1 MFSLNFF
8 NIFIN
13 NNLYLFFGL
22 LFLFSTVLSFFFYF
36 YLGLYGVFIF
46 NILTL
51 FLFWLSVTLCF
62 DFFMSTNSSLKLNF
76 GNWFYLNQES
86 PVSFDFLIDSL
97 SFSYVQLIL
106 TISIFVQLY
115 TFSYFRYEPSVPKL
129 ILFLNLFI
137 ISMVFLVISG
147 NTLML
152 FLGWELI
159 GLTSFVLINF
169 WTTRKATLK
178 SAFKAFSF
186 NKFSD
191 ISFLFFVVLTYMLY
205 ETTSIDCINTQ
216 SFFLKNVSFNFLNYD
231 VSVLDF
237 ACLFLIFSAF
247 IKSAQIG
254 GHVWLPDSMEAPV
267 PASALIHSATLVSAG
282 LFLFLRFSNLF
293 ELSTVTFYIVPIF
306 GSLTAFYGG
315 VGAMFQSDGKKILA
329 YSTISHCGFLMVSF
343 TSFQPEFTLF
353 YLYVHGFFKAGIF
366 LCVGNIIR
374 FSKNYQDF
382 RKAGLLYKF
391 LPFECF
397 LIGSG
402 LLNLGGL
409 PLSLGFFMKHFFLVS
424 INTYYFTFLF
434 TFVFSVLGAITGVF
448 YSFRLY
454 YYVFFDFKKASK
466 YVYLTSSNQTLSSV
480 NYSNTTIAS
489 NIAITGIFILA
500 YSLSF
505 YFYCFIT
512 NSSFLPVDTVMTS
525 NIQYTKNILSDVSF
539 LWNLAFF
546 NLIVIVCFIGACW
559 SQWRK
564 IVTYSQILNTF
575 WFNIVI
581 NLLILVFILLLI

>member
-1 MFSLNFF
+1 MLSLS
-8 NIFIN
+8 IFPEN
-13 NNLYLFFGL
+13 SFLLFGL
-22 LFLFSTVLSFFFYF
+22 LFLSSTLLSFFFYF
-36 YLGLYGVFIF
+36 YLGLHGVFFF
-46 NILTL
+46 NLITL
-51 FLFWLSVTLCF
+51 FMFWLSVTLKF
-62 DFFMSTNSSLKLNF
+62 DYFMTTNDVLKINF
-76 GNWFYLNQES
+76 GSWFYINQES
-86 PVSFDFLIDSL
+86 TIFFEFLIDTL
-97 SFSYVQLIL
+97 SISYVELIL

-115 TFSYFRYEPSVPKL
+115 AFSYFRYEPSVPKL
-129 ILFLNLFI
+129 VLFLNLFI
-137 ISMVFLVISG
+137 ISMVFLVVSA
-147 NTLML
+147 NTIML

-191 ISFLFFVVLTYMLY
+191 ISFLFFIVLTYMLF
-205 ETTSIDCINTQ
+205 ETTNVDSINFQ
-216 SFFLKNVSFNFLNYD
+216 SFFYKNVYFNFLNFE
-231 VSVLDF
+231 VSILDF
-237 ACLFLIFSAF
+237 ACLFLVFSAF
-247 IKSAQIG
+247 IKSAQLG

-282 LFLFLRFSNLF
+282 LFLFLRFSSLF
-293 ELSTVTFYIVPIF
+293 ESSVFVFYVIPIF

-382 RKAGLLYKF
+382 RRAGLLYKY

-424 INTYYFTFLF
+424 LNSYYFTFLF

-466 YVYLTSSNQTLSSV
+466 YVYLTAAAENLNSV
-480 NYSNTTIAS
+480 NYSNTTLAS
-489 NIAITGIFILA
+489 NFAISGIFILA
-500 YSLSF
+500 YTLCF
-505 YFYCFIT
+505 YLYCFIN
-512 NSSFLPVDTVMTS
+512 NSSYLPMDVVIST
-525 NIQYTKNILSDVSF
+525 NIQYTKNILGDFSF
-539 LWNLAFF
+539 LWNLSFF
-546 NLIVIVCFIGACW
+546 NLLVIICFIGVCW

-564 IVTYSQILNTF
+564 VASFYQILNNLF
-575 WFNIVI
+575 SLIFIFINI
-581 NLLILVFILLLI
+581 LLIVYIII

>member
-1 MFSLNFF
+1 MVTN
-8 NIFIN
+8 NIYI
-13 NNLYLFFGL
+13 YAGL
-22 LFLFSTVLSFFFYF
+22 LFLFTTVLSFFFYF
-36 YLGLYGVFIF
+36 YLGLYGIFFI
-46 NILTL
+46 NLTSL
-51 FLFWLSVTLCF
+51 VLFWFSITCCF
-62 DFFMSTNSSLKLNF
+62 DYYLFNNYTTKINF
-76 GNWFYLNQES
+76 GNWFFLNQETS
-86 PVSFDFLIDSL
+86 VPFDFILDPL
-97 SFSYVQLIL
+97 SYSYVQLIL

-147 NTLML
+147 NTLMI

-191 ISFLFFVVLTYMLY
+191 VSFLAFIVLTYLFF
-205 ETTSIDCINTQ
+205 ETTSVDVINTQ
-216 SFFLKNVSFNFLNYD
+216 SFFFKNSFFNFLNFD
-231 VSVLDF
+231 LSILDLMS
-237 ACLFLIFSAF
+237 LFLLGSAF
-247 IKSAQIG
+247 IKSAQFG

-282 LFLFLRFSNLF
+282 LFLFLRFSSLL
-293 ELSTVTFYIVPIF
+293 ELSNITFYLIPIF

-382 RKAGLLYKF
+382 RKAGMFYKF

-397 LIGSG
+397 LIGTG

-424 INTYYFTFLF
+424 INTFYFTYLF
-434 TFVFSVLGAITGVF
+434 TFIFSVLGAITGVF

-454 YYVFFDFKKASK
+454 YYIFFDFKKSSK
-466 YVYLTSSNQTLSSV
+466 YVYLTSSNEYLSS
-480 NYSNTTIAS
+480 NFYSNTTVAS
-489 NIAITGIFILA
+489 NIAISGIFFLA
-500 YSLSF
+500 YILSF
-505 YFYCFIT
+505 YFYCFVLNTYSVATDVVIT
-512 NSSFLPVDTVMTS
+512 NNLQV
-525 NIQYTKNILSDVSF
+525 TKNLVSDWSF
-539 LWNLAFF
+539 LWNLSFF
-546 NLIVIVCFIGACW
+546 NLIVVVCFIGACF

-564 IVTYSQILNTF
+564 TSTF
-575 WFNIVI
+575 NQVQNNFWLITLIFV
-581 NLLILVFILLLI
+581 LSYLFFLILI